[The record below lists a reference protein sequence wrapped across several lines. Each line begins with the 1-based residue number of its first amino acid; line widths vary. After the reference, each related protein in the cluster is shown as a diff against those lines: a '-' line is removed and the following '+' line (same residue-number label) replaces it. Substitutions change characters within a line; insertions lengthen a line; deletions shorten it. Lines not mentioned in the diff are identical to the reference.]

1 MFRLIILYR
10 HILYSWYNFYKEN
23 VPVKR
28 NKRETLISPAF
39 DVMLFSILPV
49 QKGDI
54 MNPKKQQII
63 NAAHRL
69 FIQKGYN
76 ASSIQDILDEAGIS
90 KGTFYNYFT
99 SKSECLIALM
109 ESISED
115 IRTAR
120 IAAALG
126 ESPSDADLFARQL
139 AVRIRMN
146 HEKNLFSLYESIFYS
161 QDEELKA
168 FGKSQY
174 IAELRW
180 LSNRIV
186 DMFGEEARPYALEN
200 AAMANGALQQLMHVW
215 RLGTDQ
221 QLPLDELTDYIVLR
235 MKQAVEIQ
243 LKDGKRF
250 LSERLLE
257 ESAELQTLTDSAK
270 QLKALAAAAEDPDLQ
285 QLIAFLAD
293 ELAAEKPRKAIVNSV
308 LTTLGQSTD
317 DAELQIYLEQVWR
330 QIK

>member
-1 MFRLIILYR
+1 
-10 HILYSWYNFYKEN
+10 
-23 VPVKR
+23 
-28 NKRETLISPAF
+28 
-39 DVMLFSILPV
+39 
-49 QKGDI
+49 

-120 IAAALG
+120 ITAAVG
-126 ESPSDADLFARQL
+126 ESPSDMDLFARQL
-139 AVRIRMN
+139 AIRIRMN

-168 FGKSQY
+168 FGKNQY
-174 IAELRW
+174 IAELQW

-186 DMFGEEARPYALEN
+186 DMFGEEAKPYALEN

-215 RLGTDQ
+215 RLGTEQ
-221 QLPLDELTDYIVLR
+221 QLPLDELTNYIVLR
-235 MKQAVEIQ
+235 MRQAVEIQ

-257 ESAELQTLTDSAK
+257 ESAELPTLTDSAK
-270 QLKALAAAAEDPDLQ
+270 QLQAFAAAVENPDLQ

-308 LTTLGQSTD
+308 LTTLGKSPELDT
-317 DAELQIYLEQVWR
+317 ELQISLEQVWR